1 MISPIQ
7 LKHPQRSV
15 IQSRVDHGF
24 SSQFLPSY
32 FLPFLV
38 CCRCS
43 DYRTQT
49 SIRLF
54 FEEKRKFT
62 VSETSALDK
71 LQSCEKSL
79 FYCFTKTLKRTTP
92 YGSPMGVSVA
102 DVF

>member
-15 IQSRVDHGF
+15 MQSTVDHGF
-24 SSQFLPSY
+24 SPQFLPSY

-43 DYRTQT
+43 GYRTQT

-62 VSETSALDK
+62 ASETSALDK

-79 FYCFTKTLKRTTP
+79 FYCFTKTLKRTTHT
-92 YGSPMGVSVA
+92 A
-102 DVF
+102 LQWE